1 MADDRASRAVDNERE
16 EIEQYMAVHG
26 LESHLNAA
34 VNEVCLRGNYRHLHP
49 WADDR
54 WLGCCHLYL
63 CLKVLQLILKSTA
76 SDKHAALE
84 QSTDSC

>member
-34 VNEVCLRGNYRHLHP
+34 VNEVCLRGIRFSTCMGCWHMTKIHL
-49 WADDR
+49 
-54 WLGCCHLYL
+54 LGMRDYL
-63 CLKVLQLILKSTA
+63 AFSIESKA
-76 SDKHAALE
+76 NR
-84 QSTDSC
+84 